1 MKKCKIGI
9 LIKLQMRMIF
19 KEKVL
24 WIFMLVYFI
33 SFAII
38 KAYDCQLFKNDGLN
52 TLFEN
57 ISYSIIAAFV
67 FYVLTVFYPRSMT
80 DLKMYHNIYM
90 SVYRIDDLMSPIFS
104 CFIDDTNS
112 FRDFPEKFVKKFV
125 VKKDKEH
132 DKYTVDSFIAGQ
144 LIFIIPKISN
154 MIISLRYK
162 YSDYLKTEHLTSLD
176 VLEDANQIIKVDIIR
191 KEMSYKEVE
200 ALFLQLVSFY
210 ATIRTLVNE
219 YKQYD

>member
-1 MKKCKIGI
+1 MKKYKIGI
-9 LIKLQMRMIF
+9 LIKLQMRMIS
-19 KEKVL
+19 KEKAL
-24 WIFMLVYFI
+24 WIFMLVYLI

-38 KAYDCQLFKNDGLN
+38 KAYGYHMFKNDGLN

-80 DLKMYHNIYM
+80 YMKMYHNIYM

-104 CFIDDTNS
+104 CFVDDTNS
-112 FRDFPEKFVKKFV
+112 FRDFPKEFVKKFV

-132 DKYTVDSFIAGQ
+132 DKYTVDPFIAGQ
-144 LIFIIPKISN
+144 LIYIVPKMSN
-154 MIISLRYK
+154 LIISLRNR
-162 YSDYLKTEHLTSLD
+162 YSDFFQTEHLSFLD
-176 VLEDANQIIKVDIIR
+176 VIEDVTQVVKVDIIK

-200 ALFLQLVSFY
+200 VIFLQLVNFY
-210 ATIRTLVNE
+210 AAIRTLLDE
-219 YKQYD
+219 YKQFD